1 MMPMVVIH
9 QVQAEKGT
17 TLIEMAAILP
27 LLFWLTFGMIDIGRY
42 LYAAS
47 AIHAAAQEGARAG
60 LGQDGIVNLGD
71 AMHAVQK
78 NLVTLDPMAV
88 TITVG
93 QPTAETV
100 EVQVIYQFEFITP
113 FLAAMF
119 PDNRLEIDGA
129 ASMVIY

>member
-1 MMPMVVIH
+1 MAVIH
-9 QVQAEKGT
+9 QARTEQGT

-47 AIHAAAQEGARAG
+47 AVQAAAQEGARAG
-60 LGQDGIVNLGD
+60 VGQDGIVNLAD
-71 AMHAVQK
+71 ATYAVQQ
-78 NLVTLDPMAV
+78 NLVMYDPTTV

-93 QPTAETV
+93 QPTTETV
-100 EVQVIYQFEFITP
+100 EVQVSYQFEFITP

-119 PDNRLEIDGA
+119 SGNRLDIDGT
-129 ASMVIY
+129 ASMIIY